1 VDVVKKIGIEQNLSD
16 IRSALQQKGYE
27 LVELKNQEDAAGCD
41 CCVISGQDQNVMG
54 VMDTGTKGSVISA
67 HGRTADEV
75 CQEIDSRFS

>member
-1 VDVVKKIGIEQNLSD
+1 MKKIGIEQNLSD

-54 VMDTGTKGSVISA
+54 VMDAETQGSVISA
-67 HGRTADEV
+67 HGRTADEI

>member
-1 VDVVKKIGIEQNLSD
+1 MKKIGIEQNLSD

-54 VMDTGTKGSVISA
+54 VMDTETKGSFISA

>member
-1 VDVVKKIGIEQNLSD
+1 MKKIGIEQNLSD

-27 LVELKNQEDAAGCD
+27 LVELRSQEDAAGCD

-54 VMDTGTKGSVISA
+54 VMDTETQGSVINA
-67 HGRTADEV
+67 HGRTADEI

>member
-1 VDVVKKIGIEQNLSD
+1 MKKIGIEQNLSD

-27 LVELKNQEDAAGCD
+27 LVELRNQEDAAGCD

-54 VMDTGTKGSVISA
+54 VMDADTQGSVINA
-67 HGRTADEV
+67 HGRTADEI